1 MSEISVIIPVYNAS
15 EYLSR
20 CLDSIL
26 RQTFTEWQLI
36 LVDDGSRDDSLHIMQ
51 KYAEKDS
58 RVKVFH
64 KANEGVSI
72 ARQYG
77 LDRVDTPYFI
87 FCDADDYVEPD
98 YLEKLYE
105 AIKKNNSDIAVCKY
119 VEEYEHNN
127 VLSELPI
134 TNYDGFIHNM
144 LRLKIWGVT
153 WNKLY
158 KIDIVKQCNIRF
170 IPKLQ
175 MWEDFAFTLDYCLRG
190 KSVSFVPEVLYHYN
204 QRNLGSI
211 TKHED
216 LLKNHD
222 RVAAIKFV
230 ENVMISLSKDER
242 YNLDM
247 LWLKFHIKDA
257 FALFGYPGKQRLNL
271 WLTTFPEAN
280 TLYGMINERKLLH
293 KCLCKGSLSALFIR
307 WYYVMFMRKVRRII
321 KGI

>member
-1 MSEISVIIPVYNAS
+1 MCEVSVIIPVYNAS
-15 EYLSR
+15 AYLPR
-20 CLDSIL
+20 CLESIL
-26 RQTFTEWQLI
+26 AQTFTEWQLI
-36 LVDDGSRDDSLHIMQ
+36 LVDDGSRDNSLHIMQ
-51 KYAEKDS
+51 EYAENDS
-58 RVKVFH
+58 RIKVFH

-87 FCDADDYVEPD
+87 FCDADDYVESE
-98 YLEKLYE
+98 YLGKLYE
-105 AIKKNNSDIAVCKY
+105 AIRKNNSDIAVCKY
-119 VEEYEHNN
+119 VEEYEDNN

-134 TNYDGFIHNM
+134 TDYEGFIHNM

-158 KIDIVKQCNIRF
+158 KLDIIKQYNIRF

-222 RVAAIKFV
+222 RVTAIKLV
-230 ENVMISLSKDER
+230 ETSMITLGEEER
-242 YNLDM
+242 YYLDV

-257 FALFGYPGKQRLNL
+257 FALFGYPSKQRLDL
-271 WLTTFPEAN
+271 WLTIFPEAN
-280 TLYGMINERKLLH
+280 SLYGMFNERKLLH
-293 KCLCKGSLSALFIR
+293 KCLYKGSLTALFIR
-307 WYYVMFMRKVRRII
+307 WYYVMFMRKLKRII